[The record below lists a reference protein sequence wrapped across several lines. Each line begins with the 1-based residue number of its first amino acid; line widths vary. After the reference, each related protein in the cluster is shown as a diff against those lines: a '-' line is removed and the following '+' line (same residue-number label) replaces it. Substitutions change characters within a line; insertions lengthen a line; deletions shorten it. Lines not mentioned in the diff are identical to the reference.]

1 MARCRLPATTKPW
14 RALPAC
20 ETARCCSGKWLE
32 WQNFCPN
39 APRWSNLGAHLPALF
54 KTISQLNFAPDLT
67 APLTPSLPDAIKS
80 AMNGKTEGGLDERPR
95 EILKLIIRSYVNS
108 GEPVG
113 SRTLAKSID
122 WRLSPATIR
131 NIMADLEEDGY
142 LEQPHASAGRIPSE
156 RGYRF
161 YVNHL
166 ADSSKV
172 SKSDERYINR
182 LLAETD
188 TPEELMS
195 RASLILSTISKNVG
209 LVIAPPM
216 GATILKHIEFVDL
229 GEGKILVVFV
239 STTGLLQRKL
249 IRVGERYSQ
258 EELDKAGRYL
268 VEKFSGKTLTE
279 IRNELLR
286 LMQFERTLFDRMLA
300 LLRTWSETLGEE
312 APADSIYLQ
321 GTANILNQPEFADV
335 ERMRMLFQM
344 FEEKGRLVK
353 ILNECISNNPAEGVT
368 ISIGSELGV
377 PDMRDFTL
385 IASSYASNDRTTGF
399 LGIIGPTR
407 MEYERGI
414 SIVGYLGRIVGEM
427 IN

>member
-1 MARCRLPATTKPW
+1 M
-14 RALPAC
+14 
-20 ETARCCSGKWLE
+20 SGKID
-32 WQNFCPN
+32 
-39 APRWSNLGAHLPALF
+39 S
-54 KTISQLNFAPDLT
+54 
-67 APLTPSLPDAIKS
+67 
-80 AMNGKTEGGLDERPR
+80 GLDDRPR

-113 SRTLAKSID
+113 SRTLAKTID

-131 NIMADLEEDGY
+131 NIMADLEDEGY
-142 LEQPHASAGRIPSE
+142 LEQPHTSSGRIPSE

-161 YVNHL
+161 FVDHL

-172 SKSDERYINR
+172 SKSDERYITR
-182 LLAETD
+182 LLAESD

-216 GATILKHIEFVDL
+216 AATILKHIEFVEL
-229 GEGKILVVFV
+229 GDGKILVVFV
-239 STTGLLQRKL
+239 SKTGLLQRKL
-249 IRVGERYSQ
+249 IRVGERYTQ

-268 VEKFSGKTLTE
+268 VEKFSGKNLME
-279 IRNELLR
+279 IRNELLQ
-286 LMQFERTLFDRMLA
+286 LMQFERSLFDGMLA
-300 LLRTWSETLGEE
+300 LLRTWGETLCEE
-312 APADSIYLQ
+312 AAPDNIYLQ
-321 GTANILNQPEFADV
+321 GTSNIINQPEFADV
-335 ERMRMLFQM
+335 EHMRMLFQM

-353 ILNECISNNPAEGVT
+353 ILNECISNSPTEGVT

-377 PDMRDFTL
+377 PDLRNFTL
-385 IASSYASNDRTTGF
+385 IASSYANDRTTGF

-414 SIVGYLGRIVGEM
+414 SLVSYLGRLVGEM
-427 IN
+427 INA

>member
-1 MARCRLPATTKPW
+1 M
-14 RALPAC
+14 
-20 ETARCCSGKWLE
+20 SGKL
-32 WQNFCPN
+32 
-39 APRWSNLGAHLPALF
+39 
-54 KTISQLNFAPDLT
+54 D
-67 APLTPSLPDAIKS
+67 
-80 AMNGKTEGGLDERPR
+80 GGLDERPR

-113 SRTLAKSID
+113 SRTLAKSMD

-131 NIMADLEEDGY
+131 NIMADLESEGY
-142 LEQPHASAGRIPSE
+142 LEQPHTSAGRIPSD

-172 SKSDERYINR
+172 SKSAERYINR
-182 LLAETD
+182 LLSESD

-209 LVIAPPM
+209 VVIAPPM

-229 GEGKILVVFV
+229 SDGKILVVFV
-239 STTGLLQRKL
+239 SKTGLLQRRL
-249 IRVGERYSQ
+249 IRIAERYTQ

-279 IRNELLR
+279 IRNELIS
-286 LMQFERTLFDRMLA
+286 LMQFEQSLFDGMLA
-300 LLRTWSETLGEE
+300 LLRTWSETVREE
-312 APADSIYLQ
+312 ASSDSIYLQ
-321 GTANILNQPEFADV
+321 GTSNILNQPEFADV

-344 FEEKGRLVK
+344 FEEKGRLVR
-353 ILNECISNNPAEGVT
+353 ILNECISNRAQDGVT
-368 ISIGSELGV
+368 IGIGSELGV

-385 IASSYASNDRTTGF
+385 IASTYASNDRKMGF

-414 SIVGYLGRIVGEM
+414 SLVSYLGRRVSEM
-427 IN
+427 INA

>member
-1 MARCRLPATTKPW
+1 M
-14 RALPAC
+14 
-20 ETARCCSGKWLE
+20 SGRTDSE
-32 WQNFCPN
+32 
-39 APRWSNLGAHLPALF
+39 
-54 KTISQLNFAPDLT
+54 
-67 APLTPSLPDAIKS
+67 
-80 AMNGKTEGGLDERPR
+80 LDERPR

-113 SRTLAKSID
+113 SRTLAKSMD

-131 NIMADLEEDGY
+131 NIMSDLEDEGY
-142 LEQPHASAGRIPSE
+142 LAQPHTSAGRIPSE

-182 LLAETD
+182 VLAESD

-229 GEGKILVVFV
+229 SDGKILVVFV
-239 STTGLLQRKL
+239 SKTGLLQRKL
-249 IRVGERYSQ
+249 IRVNDRYNQ

-279 IRNELLR
+279 IRNELLS
-286 LMQFERTLFDRMLA
+286 LMQFERSLFDGMLA
-300 LLRTWSETLGEE
+300 LLQTWGETLQEDSS
-312 APADSIYLQ
+312 PDSIYLQ
-321 GTANILNQPEFADV
+321 GTSNILNQPEFADV

-353 ILNECISNNPAEGVT
+353 ILNECISHGPQDGLT
-368 ISIGSELGV
+368 IGIGSELGV

-385 IASSYASNDRTTGF
+385 IASSYASTDRTTGF

-414 SIVGYLGRIVGEM
+414 SVVAYLGRRVGEM
-427 IN
+427 INA